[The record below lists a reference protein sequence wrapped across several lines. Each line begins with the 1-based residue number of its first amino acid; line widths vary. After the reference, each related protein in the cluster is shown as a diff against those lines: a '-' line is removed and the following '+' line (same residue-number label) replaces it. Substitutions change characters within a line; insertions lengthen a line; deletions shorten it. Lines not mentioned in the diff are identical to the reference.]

1 MKPATPRFGDRIGPP
16 ENLDFEAPFIGMK
29 ALVASIETRP
39 SPWFFLGVIV
49 AELMKATVF
58 LTKIAIDFFFLALTE
73 ESEYED

>member
-16 ENLDFEAPFIGMK
+16 KNPDFEAPFIGMK

-39 SPWFFLGVIV
+39 SPWFFLGVIM
-49 AELMKATVF
+49 AELGKAAVF

-73 ESEYED
+73 ESGSEN